1 MPSTSDV
8 IKFYFQCED
17 RAYPVKQGKMFRPE
31 DKEELSKM
39 IHELVNDHTK
49 PGLDIGTLARFVN
62 HNDPNKNDTSRGKH
76 FSRING
82 MYYQAR
88 DQIFMERNE
97 LRTSKQNE
105 EGCKMQDV
113 KIKEFLMAY
122 EKAEMSAPVD
132 AMGGKVFLIKDK
144 VNLAEQAIGLKERGL
159 VNTFSQLGTMVTEF
173 EISRGRCIDRKKSKA
188 KHDMRIRTWA
198 KDYLSGILSQ
208 DKASAVSKLHSY
220 KLQGDLTHKSDSSII
235 LKNLTESLDSVIF
248 SAFRQGLDETVVKG
262 AVDGSLRECSG
273 RYKKHVVGTQLK
285 EFLKASGITLD
296 MAKAALEI
304 E

>member
-1 MPSTSDV
+1 MPSISDV
-8 IKFYFQCED
+8 IKFYFECED

-31 DKEELSKM
+31 DKEELSLM
-39 IHELVNDHTK
+39 IHALVSDHRQPTAELSVLTAFINESDSK
-49 PGLDIGTLARFVN
+49 RS
-62 HNDPNKNDTSRGKH
+62 DTSRSKH
-76 FSRING
+76 YSRISG
-82 MYYQAR
+82 MYWNAHHAAMK
-88 DQIFMERNE
+88 DTTTKNKESE
-97 LRTSKQNE
+97 VE
-105 EGCKMQDV
+105 MQDV

-132 AMGGKVFLIKDK
+132 AMGGKVFLIRDK

-220 KLQGDLTHKSDSSII
+220 KLQNNLTRNSDSSII
-235 LKNLTESLDSVIF
+235 LKNLTESLDAVIF

-296 MAKAALEI
+296 MAKAVLEI